1 MHGAS
6 WRRLLRALLALQ
18 LCPGYPHDTCESGS
32 FSTGIMGVLRSGR
45 GLTFC
50 KKCHD
55 VASLGSFVHT
65 WDSRY
70 NPSDYHVQGEIAYAV
85 PNTASDDLFNIHQLE
100 GRIVLVD
107 RGDVPILE
115 KVERVQEAGGIAVV
129 LVDDGECSDGFECG
143 SLGSRSTHNFLE
155 QDDSFRWNHI
165 VIPVVLI
172 LHDDGMRIKARM
184 SLVRMDVPDL
194 GMQYI
199 LDEL

>member
-18 LCPGYPHDTCESGS
+18 LCPGYPHDTCASGS

-70 NPSDYHVQGEIAYAV
+70 NPSDYHVQGGMRSIQQKCSVCAPVEIAYAV
-85 PNTASDDLFNIHQLE
+85 PNTANDDLFNIHQLE

-115 KVERVQEAGGIAVV
+115 KVERVQEV
-129 LVDDGECSDGFECG
+129 LVSCQNCPNDHNAHPGWRN
-143 SLGSRSTHNFLE
+143 SRSTRG
-155 QDDSFRWNHI
+155 RW
-165 VIPVVLI
+165 
-172 LHDDGMRIKARM
+172 RM
-184 SLVRMDVPDL
+184 QRWL
-194 GMQYI
+194 
-199 LDEL
+199 